1 MRRIMMLLAVA
12 AMMAVLVAAS
22 AAPTFA
28 VPENFPPGEGP
39 SVNAVDGLS
48 TAASKS
54 KTRSGTRDI
63 VITQLKDKATPIII
77 Q

>member
-28 VPENFPPGEGP
+28 VPEDFLGEGP
-39 SVNAVDGLS
+39 SANAVDGLLKAES
-48 TAASKS
+48 QS
-54 KTRSGTRDI
+54 KTRASTHDI
-63 VITQLKDKATPIII
+63 VITKLIDKASSTI
-77 Q
+77 

>member
-28 VPENFPPGEGP
+28 VPEDFPPGVGP
-39 SVNAVDGLS
+39 SADAVDGLLK
-48 TAASKS
+48 AESKS
-54 KTRSGTRDI
+54 KTRSGTHDI
-63 VITQLKDKATPIII
+63 VITKLIDKASSTIF
-77 Q
+77 